1 MLEAVLNYEFLQNA
15 LAVGVISAIICGV
28 IGVIITEKKM
38 LMLSG
43 GIAHT
48 AYGGVGLGYLF
59 GIEPIIGALIFSVGS
74 AVIIGKINRKKTVQ
88 SDIIIALL
96 WSAGMAL
103 GIAFTGLMA
112 GYPPDMNSYLF
123 GNILSVSR
131 GDIIILSGLGFI
143 TLAVFFIFYND
154 WKAYLF
160 DPVFGE
166 ISGLNTAVL
175 EYTLL
180 ILVSLCVVVLIK
192 SVGII
197 LSLALLSA
205 PSACASLISKT
216 LKGRIILSV
225 IFTLIFNLS
234 GLTLSYYLGISSGA
248 TIVLVAVAVY
258 FIMLFI
264 SGFKKSREKGR
275 NKKYF

>member
-1 MLEAVLNYEFLQNA
+1 MIQEILEYEFLQNA
-15 LAVGVISAIICGV
+15 LAVGLLSAVICGI

-48 AYGGVGLGYLF
+48 AYGGVGLGYLM
-59 GIEPIIGALIFSVGS
+59 GIKPIIGALLFSTAS
-74 AVIIGKINRKKTVQ
+74 AVIIGKINRQKRVQ
-88 SDIIIALL
+88 SDVIIALL

-103 GIAFTGLMA
+103 GIAFTGLMS

-131 GDIIILSGLGFI
+131 NDIFVLGILSLI
-143 TLAVFFIFYND
+143 TLLVYIIFQND

-160 DPVFGE
+160 DPTFAE
-166 ISGLNTAVL
+166 ICGVNTCTL

-180 ILVSLCVVVLIK
+180 ILVALCVVVLIK

-205 PSACASLISKT
+205 PAACASLFSKT

-225 IFTLIFNLS
+225 IFTLVFNTT
-234 GLTLSYYLGISSGA
+234 GLTLSYYLGIASGA
-248 TIVLVAVAVY
+248 TIVLVAVGSY
-258 FIMLFI
+258 FILLFL
-264 SGFKKSREKGR
+264 KSLAKRKC
-275 NKKYF
+275 K